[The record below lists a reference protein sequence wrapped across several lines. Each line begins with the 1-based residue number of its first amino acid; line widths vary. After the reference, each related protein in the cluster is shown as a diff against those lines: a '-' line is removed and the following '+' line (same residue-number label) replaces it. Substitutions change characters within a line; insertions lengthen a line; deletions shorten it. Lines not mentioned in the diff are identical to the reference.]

1 MNNLKKL
8 IKEIIFL
15 IIWVV
20 IIGTPTYFIKKDEE
34 QVMAAIDPAFYWEN
48 IYFVDISQTF

>member
-1 MNNLKKL
+1 MNNLKTL

-20 IIGTPTYFIKKDEE
+20 IIGTPTYFIKKDQDKALHQSFRELHE
-34 QVMAAIDPAFYWEN
+34 SFDRLEKTL
-48 IYFVDISQTF
+48 D